1 VVIHGG
7 KCTREDGK
15 EYTLRAANT
24 KETMTAHILPAV
36 LRSERESRAQWLMPI
51 IPATR
56 EAETGGLWFKASP
69 GVQNVRPYL
78 KE

>member
-36 LRSERESRAQWLMPI
+36 LRSERESRAQ
-51 IPATR
+51 
-56 EAETGGLWFKASP
+56 
-69 GVQNVRPYL
+69 
-78 KE
+78 